1 MNGGSIFVL
10 LVDNDAEFAAAA
22 ARSFESV
29 GMRALVALDSS
40 PYAHSLADNSIDVF
54 VTDIKRESHGH
65 KLVWMLKKWSLSQIA
80 RHFQPRRP
88 SLWRLPSFAARS
100 GFTKFTSQEGS
111 KTEWTVGAS
120 EMGVEPKFM

>member
-1 MNGGSIFVL
+1 MNSGSVFVL

-29 GMRALVALDSS
+29 GMRALVALDAP

-65 KLVWMLKKWSLSQIA
+65 KLVWMLKKWKPGVPIIVMTAHPELVTDGTSLSAMPGQPLEIA
-80 RHFQPRRP
+80 KLCRAIRVHQ
-88 SLWRLPSFAARS
+88 
-100 GFTKFTSQEGS
+100 
-111 KTEWTVGAS
+111 VH
-120 EMGVEPKFM
+120 

>member
-65 KLVWMLKKWSLSQIA
+65 KLVWMLKKWKPGVPIIVMTAHPELVTDGTSLSAMPGQPLEIA
-80 RHFQPRRP
+80 KLCRAIRVHQ
-88 SLWRLPSFAARS
+88 
-100 GFTKFTSQEGS
+100 
-111 KTEWTVGAS
+111 VH
-120 EMGVEPKFM
+120 

>member
-1 MNGGSIFVL
+1 MNGGSVFVL

-29 GMRALVALDSS
+29 GMRALVALDAP

-65 KLVWMLKKWSLSQIA
+65 KLVWMLKKWKPGVPIIVMTAHPELFTDGTSLSAMPGQPLEIA
-80 RHFQPRRP
+80 KLCRAIRVHQ
-88 SLWRLPSFAARS
+88 
-100 GFTKFTSQEGS
+100 
-111 KTEWTVGAS
+111 VH
-120 EMGVEPKFM
+120 

>member
-1 MNGGSIFVL
+1 MNGGSVFVL

-29 GMRALVALDSS
+29 GMRALVAVDAP

-65 KLVWMLKKWSLSQIA
+65 KLVWMLKKWKPGVPIIVMTAHPELVTDGTSLSAMPGQPLEIA
-80 RHFQPRRP
+80 KLCRAIRVHQ
-88 SLWRLPSFAARS
+88 
-100 GFTKFTSQEGS
+100 
-111 KTEWTVGAS
+111 VH
-120 EMGVEPKFM
+120 

>member
-65 KLVWMLKKWSLSQIA
+65 KLVWMLKKWKPGVPIIVMTAHPELVPDRTSLSAAPAQPLEIA
-80 RHFQPRRP
+80 KLCRAIRVHQ
-88 SLWRLPSFAARS
+88 
-100 GFTKFTSQEGS
+100 
-111 KTEWTVGAS
+111 VH
-120 EMGVEPKFM
+120 

>member
-1 MNGGSIFVL
+1 MNSGSVFVL

-29 GMRALVALDSS
+29 GMRALVAVDAP

-65 KLVWMLKKWSLSQIA
+65 KLVWMLKKWKPGVPIIVMTAHPELVTDGTSLSAMPGQPLEIA
-80 RHFQPRRP
+80 KLCRAIRVHQ
-88 SLWRLPSFAARS
+88 
-100 GFTKFTSQEGS
+100 
-111 KTEWTVGAS
+111 VH
-120 EMGVEPKFM
+120 